1 MRTIN
6 LDNYRN
12 SINYYGG
19 AIRNSVVEYFI
30 SFLEQGEEI
39 TEEVCEYVFTANNQA
54 FRGHI
59 SRIEDA
65 DVINLVK
72 CVFAIQGIHFRCL
85 QPLKAIV
92 FCWKD
97 KYYYISY

>member
-65 DVINLVK
+65 DFIDLVK

>member
-19 AIRNSVVEYFI
+19 VIRNSIVEYFI

-39 TEEVCEYVFTANNQA
+39 TEICEYVFTANNQA

-59 SRIEDA
+59 SRIEDE
-65 DVINLVK
+65 DVIDSFKN
-72 CVFAIQGIHFRCL
+72 VFAINDIHFHCL
-85 QPLKAIV
+85 QSLKAIV